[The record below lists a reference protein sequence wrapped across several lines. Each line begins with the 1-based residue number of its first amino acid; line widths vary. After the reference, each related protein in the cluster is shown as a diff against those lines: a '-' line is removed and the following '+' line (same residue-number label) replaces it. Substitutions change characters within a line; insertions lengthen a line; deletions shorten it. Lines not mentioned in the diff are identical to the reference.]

1 VTYGP
6 YGPAVGPDEWFAALE
21 KQSKQLDAVL
31 AGRRI
36 RRIVNVGL
44 ESYWPFESRDRYA
57 DTVGRL
63 AELGFDEVSVHWPRP
78 DGRGVP
84 AKALPGVLSVHSL

>member
-1 VTYGP
+1 M
-6 YGPAVGPDEWFAALE
+6 LE
-21 KQSKQLDAVL
+21 
-31 AGRRI
+31 GRRI

-63 AELGFDEVSVHWPRP
+63 AALGFDEVSVHWPRP

-84 AKALPGVLSVHSL
+84 AKALADVLAVHEL